1 MRLLCSGFPMSLWLS
16 CGLHGFAV
24 PNTVTVTVL
33 PPHSVDIF
41 FLDWEKPR
49 RILAK
54 GGGREEPGPIS
65 AWRTLLVANEW
76 NELQTLRFTC
86 PTFTLL
92 TAVRAVWASR
102 GFMLALQYPT
112 LGLQCRR
119 LYRTGYCVI
128 LSCGKVASKAGK
140 T

>member
-1 MRLLCSGFPMSLWLS
+1 
-16 CGLHGFAV
+16 
-24 PNTVTVTVL
+24 VTVIIACCLLSGRTRCAPGAVGL
-33 PPHSVDIF
+33 QHGGQPLLVSLAVSLCLAFTLCTCSVDIF

-92 TAVRAVWASR
+92 TAVS
-102 GFMLALQYPT
+102 ALPHKSALHFKDATSFKQ
-112 LGLQCRR
+112 
-119 LYRTGYCVI
+119 V
-128 LSCGKVASKAGK
+128 V
-140 T
+140 

>member
-1 MRLLCSGFPMSLWLS
+1 MRLLCFGPS
-16 CGLHGFAV
+16 
-24 PNTVTVTVL
+24 
-33 PPHSVDIF
+33 HSVDIF

-92 TAVRAVWASR
+92 TAVRAVWPPV
-102 GFMLALQYPT
+102 ALCLHCSTPH
-112 LGLQCRR
+112 
-119 LYRTGYCVI
+119 
-128 LSCGKVASKAGK
+128 
-140 T
+140 

>member
-1 MRLLCSGFPMSLWLS
+1 MPTGSLEATLGPHSFTHPAAWGGLCSHICWLTA
-16 CGLHGFAV
+16 CCC
-24 PNTVTVTVL
+24 
-33 PPHSVDIF
+33 PPVAPCSVDIF

-86 PTFTLL
+86 PAFTLL
-92 TAVRAVWASR
+92 TAVSA
-102 GFMLALQYPT
+102 FD
-112 LGLQCRR
+112 
-119 LYRTGYCVI
+119 
-128 LSCGKVASKAGK
+128 
-140 T
+140 